1 MELRLPKGTKD
12 TLPEEKILQDF
23 IVSTIQNVFQKYGF
37 LPLDTP
43 TLEMFDI
50 LSSKYAGGEEILKE
64 TFKLKDQGNR
74 ELGLRYDLTVPLAR
88 FIAMNP
94 QIKFPFKRYQIGK
107 VFRDGPVSSNRVRE
121 FLQVDADIIGAR
133 TFLADAEIIALTSEI
148 FDSLDI
154 PVTIRI
160 NNRKILNAILQE
172 SNISDQS
179 AILTIDK
186 LDKIGLEGVK
196 KELRQKGINE
206 IEQLIRLIQIKDID
220 KLDSLL
226 TDQEGTNELRN
237 LLNYL
242 KLFDIK
248 NIQLDFS
255 LARGLTYYTST
266 IFEVNT
272 KKMKETIAG
281 GGRYDNMIGMFMQK
295 KQEIPAVGISFGISR
310 IINLIKQEKKS
321 LIDYYI
327 IPINTLEKSI
337 TIASRLRKNGLKIDI
352 DLNKRG
358 ISSNLDYAN
367 KLGIE
372 KVIIIGEKELK
383 QNKVKI
389 KNMKTGKEDLVEVS
403 KL

>member
-226 TDQEGTNELRN
+226 TDQEGTNELKN
-237 LLNYL
+237 LIKYL
-242 KLFDIK
+242 DLFDVK
-248 NIQLDFS
+248 DIQLDFS

>member
-23 IVSTIQNVFQKYGF
+23 IVSTIQNVLQKYGF

-226 TDQEGTNELRN
+226 TDQEGTNELKN
-237 LLNYL
+237 LIKYL
-242 KLFDIK
+242 DLFDVK

>member
-226 TDQEGTNELRN
+226 TDQEGTNELKN
-237 LLNYL
+237 LIKYL
-242 KLFDIK
+242 DLFDVK

>member
-12 TLPEEKILQDF
+12 ILPEEKILQDF

-107 VFRDGPVSSNRVRE
+107 VFRDGPVSSNRIRE
-121 FLQVDADIIGAR
+121 FLQVDADIVGAR
-133 TFLADAEIIALTSEI
+133 TFLADAEVIALTSEI
-148 FDSLDI
+148 FQLLDI
-154 PVTIRI
+154 PVIIRI

-172 SNISDQS
+172 SNILDQS

-226 TDQEGTNELRN
+226 TDQEGTNELKN

-248 NIQLDFS
+248 DIQLDFS

-310 IINLIKQEKKS
+310 IINLIKSEKKS

-337 TIASRLRKNGLKIDI
+337 IIASRLRKKGLKIDI

-389 KNMKTGKEDLVEVS
+389 KNMKTGKETLVEVS